1 MALPRVALIVCFLAL
16 GAAACGKSSGAPPS
30 PTAATPV
37 STTTTSAATTTT
49 TSTIAPPVGPYT
61 FNFSESTSAAD
72 QALIR
77 DNVNFA
83 HDFFQTTF
91 GRTIQNA
98 TTITAS
104 TTAQGCSQG
113 GSAAFT
119 GLGAV
124 TFCVA
129 NPGWMQP
136 GPQNRQKIVIHE
148 LYHVLQ
154 FERRWTG
161 QPQPISGPDWLI
173 EGSAE
178 VVGFLGMAQ
187 KGWVSTDTARGCWTK
202 EMSDFA
208 QRQPPGLPALNLLE
222 SHQQF
227 QSTQGPTY
235 TVSSLAVD
243 RLINNA
249 GVRSLNTFM
258 DAAGSGTQAA
268 TSFTSA
274 FGLPVNTFYDQF
286 ASYRAG
292 LSVPPAYLC
301 GG

>member
-1 MALPRVALIVCFLAL
+1 MGLLRSALVPCFLAL
-16 GAAACGKSSGAPPS
+16 TVASCGKSSGGAPAS
-30 PTAATPV
+30 PTAATAVTP
-37 STTTTSAATTTT
+37 TTTTTPATTTT
-49 TSTIAPPVGPYT
+49 IIPATVGPYT
-61 FNFSESTSAAD
+61 FSFSESTSAAD
-72 QALIR
+72 QQLIR

-83 HDFFQTTF
+83 HDFMQTTF

-98 TTITAS
+98 TTITTS

-136 GPQNRQKIVIHE
+136 GPMNRQKIVIHE

-161 QPQPISGPDWLI
+161 QPQSITGPDWLI

-178 VVGFLGMAQ
+178 VIGFLGMAQ

-208 QRQPPGLPALNLLE
+208 VRQPPGLPALNLLE

-227 QSTQGPTY
+227 QTTIGPTY

-243 RLINNA
+243 RLIA
-249 GVRSLNTFM
+249 ASGVRALNTFM
-258 DAAGSGTQAA
+258 DAAASQTPSA

-274 FGLPVNTFYDQF
+274 FGLSPTAFYDQF
-286 ASYRAG
+286 AAYRSA
-292 LSVPPAYLC
+292 LTVPPAYLC

>member
-1 MALPRVALIVCFLAL
+1 MALPRLVLVVCFLAVV
-16 GAAACGKSSGAPPS
+16 AAACGKSGGSTPSS

-37 STTTTSAATTTT
+37 TTTSAPTTTT
-49 TSTIAPPVGPYT
+49 TTTVAPTVGPYT
-61 FNFSESTSAAD
+61 FNFSDTTSAAD

-91 GRTIQNA
+91 GRTMQNA
-98 TTITAS
+98 TTISTS
-104 TTAQGCSQG
+104 TTAAGCSQG

-129 NPGWMQP
+129 NPGWTQLGAM
-136 GPQNRQKIVIHE
+136 NHQKIVIHE

-154 FERRWTG
+154 FERRWLG
-161 QPQPISGPDWLI
+161 QAQAITGPDWLI

-208 QRQPPGLPALNLLE
+208 SRQPPGLPALNLLE

-227 QSTQGPTY
+227 QTTPGPSY

-249 GVRSLNTFM
+249 GVRSLNSFM
-258 DAAGSGTQAA
+258 DAAGSQTQAA
-268 TSFTSA
+268 TSFNSA

-286 ASYRAG
+286 AAYRAG